1 MDGIG
6 LYSGF
11 ILFVE
16 ISCTSSTAY
25 DNPYLIAPALFA
37 ASIYMELGR
46 IILLVD
52 GESRSLIKK
61 KWQSKIFVA
70 GDVLPFL
77 MQAGGGGIM
86 ASGSQA
92 SQTTGE
98 RIIIGGLGIQLLFFG
113 FFVVTA
119 AVFQGRLHRHP
130 TLRSSVSL
138 PWRKH
143 QYTLQPVFLFSCG
156 LFRLIEYC
164 QGNDGFI
171 LRHEYFLYVFD
182 ATLMCGVMV
191 LFLVVYPCELTRLLV
206 EMAWEK
212 EPRTRGVGYEM
223 IQPVRV
229 VDPPLTDEI
238 ITIGVCSS
246 HCFVSAS
253 RIILVSVE

>member
-1 MDGIG
+1 M
-6 LYSGF
+6 
-11 ILFVE
+11 
-16 ISCTSSTAY
+16 
-25 DNPYLIAPALFA
+25 APALFA

-70 GDVLPFL
+70 GDVLSFL
-77 MQAGGGGIM
+77 MQAGCEQN
-86 ASGSQA
+86 AFPVAVSLTDDYSQVA
-92 SQTTGE
+92 VSWPVVLKHHKLPE
-98 RIIIGGLGIQLLFFG
+98 NVSLSADSESNSFFFG

-171 LRHEYFLYVFD
+171 IRHEYFLYVFD
-182 ATLMCGVMV
+182 ATLMWV
-191 LFLVVYPCELTRLLV
+191 
-206 EMAWEK
+206 
-212 EPRTRGVGYEM
+212 
-223 IQPVRV
+223 
-229 VDPPLTDEI
+229 
-238 ITIGVCSS
+238 
-246 HCFVSAS
+246 
-253 RIILVSVE
+253 